1 LQEADRSIFV
11 KESAPN
17 PEHLSARERQIAKAY
32 AAGQSYRQ
40 IAERLFIAPTTVRT
54 HLGTIYRKLGVSS
67 KIELQDALAGRAANV
82 SEKREDADLV
92 AELALELDET
102 HRREKALATVLA
114 IISRSRGR
122 IETVIASVLD
132 YALDLCEAEFGILF
146 EFEAD
151 GRFRATHSRGIPAPF
166 EEWLTEQGRFRVS
179 PDTGL
184 GRVENML
191 MPVNIADVRLEEIY
205 RRGDPLRYATADLG
219 GARSFAAIPMIFGER
234 LVGAFTVYRQRV
246 HPFDNRSLE
255 LAQMFAD
262 QSAIAIE
269 NARLIEIVRRH
280 ES

>member
-1 LQEADRSIFV
+1 MGALRRNLLAELDP
-11 KESAPN
+11 KPG
-17 PEHLSARERQIAKAY
+17 HLCPRERQIAKAY
-32 AAGQSYRQ
+32 AAGQSYWQ
-40 IAERLFIAPTTVRT
+40 IAEQLFIAPATVRT
-54 HLGTIYRKLGVSS
+54 HLSTIYRKLGVSS
-67 KIELQDALAGRAANV
+67 KIELQDALAGRAAHV
-82 SEKREDADLV
+82 GEKRENATLV
-92 AELALELDET
+92 AEMALELDEA

-122 IETVIASVLD
+122 LETVIASVHD

-146 EFEAD
+146 EFDAD
-151 GRFRATHSRGIPAPF
+151 RRFQATHSRGIPAPF
-166 EEWLTEQGRFRVS
+166 EEWLAEQGRFRVS

-184 GRVENML
+184 GRVENTL

-234 LVGAFTVYRQRV
+234 LTGAFTVYRQRV

-255 LAQMFAD
+255 LAQMLAD

-269 NARLIEIVRRH
+269 SARLIEIARRH
-280 ES
+280 EG